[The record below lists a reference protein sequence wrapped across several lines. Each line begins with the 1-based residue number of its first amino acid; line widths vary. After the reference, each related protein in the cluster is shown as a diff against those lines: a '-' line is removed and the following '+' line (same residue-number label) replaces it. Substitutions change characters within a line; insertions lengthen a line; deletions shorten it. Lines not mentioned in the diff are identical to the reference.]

1 MNKTEEKN
9 QGTAAPQKPR
19 GECSL
24 RRQEGRTLLICA
36 KMASKMST
44 RKCPLS
50 QVLVGRERGY
60 KESKV
65 GGCGRSEPPVQ
76 GQSWQGEPISTDT
89 DT

>member
-1 MNKTEEKN
+1 MQINKTEEKN

-19 GECSL
+19 GECSS
-24 RRQEGRTLLICA
+24 RRQEGQTLLICA
-36 KMASKMST
+36 KMTSKMSA

-65 GGCGRSEPPVQ
+65 GGCGRSEAP
-76 GQSWQGEPISTDT
+76 GSGSELAG
-89 DT
+89 